1 VRDATRFALA
11 ARHVGTQRFD
21 NDQTNTAARMPAY
34 SLVDL
39 KVVQLGGSWNTALM
53 LSNLFDRRYSSY
65 GIVTPEP
72 GGASFYPQR
81 GRTLLLTVDRRF

>member
-1 VRDATRFALA
+1 
-11 ARHVGTQRFD
+11 
-21 NDQTNTAARMPAY
+21 MPAY